1 MKRIAATLIAGLFAA
16 TAFAQTTTP
25 PAKATAPDSSM
36 SPAVATAAASHDKE
50 QPKTDAMQAKATKAD
65 KPTKTTKSSKMGSGK
80 HGANTDVAKDAKK
93 DGAADSTMP
102 AATK

>member
-50 QPKTDAMQAKATKAD
+50 QPKTDAMQAKATKGD
-65 KPTKTTKSSKMGSGK
+65 KPAKTKSSKMGSGK

-93 DGAADSTMP
+93 DGAVDSTMP
-102 AATK
+102 AVTK